1 VRVTVVS
8 SGRQLHVSNGENEYY
23 CLLQKELRNEHER
36 RTEDELSK
44 QREFINLKTPRLIH
58 PRFFSIIHQF
68 LVFFFFQSV
77 TCPGL

>member
-1 VRVTVVS
+1 MRVTVVS
-8 SGRQLHVSNGENEYY
+8 LGRQLYNGENEYY

-58 PRFFSIIHQF
+58 PRFFLF
-68 LVFFFFQSV
+68 
-77 TCPGL
+77 